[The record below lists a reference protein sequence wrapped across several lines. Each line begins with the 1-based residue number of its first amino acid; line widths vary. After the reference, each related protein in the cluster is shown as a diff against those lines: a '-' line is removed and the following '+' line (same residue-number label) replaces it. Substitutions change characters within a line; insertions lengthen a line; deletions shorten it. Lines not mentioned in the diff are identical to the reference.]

1 MPYCTDIKM
10 WPPALYLSPCS
21 HLAVN
26 QRGVC
31 SRFRAMWA
39 SSNIAALPTSVASQ
53 GGCKGSHMP
62 SPKLLPKYI
71 FNKAAARFFGFFFF
85 PVQLCLMNKTEKPRP
100 NSLLICRVQESEDTS
115 CLCYSLQALGSRS
128 AAGPHP
134 EAPRAPDDH
143 CRCLSKLRCI
153 SAALQCILHLQPQPG
168 QRWSLASK
176 MMPTITSFQ
185 PNQSPCKQ
193 ALG

>member
-31 SRFRAMWA
+31 SRFRAMQT
-39 SSNIAALPTSVASQ
+39 SSNIAALPTSAASR

-71 FNKAAARFFGFFFF
+71 FNKAAASLLFFFF
-85 PVQLCLMNKTEKPRP
+85 FSSFSVQLRLTNKTEKPRS
-100 NSLLICRVQESEDTS
+100 NSLLIYRVQESEDTS
-115 CLCYSLQALGSRS
+115 CLCYSL
-128 AAGPHP
+128 
-134 EAPRAPDDH
+134 
-143 CRCLSKLRCI
+143 
-153 SAALQCILHLQPQPG
+153 
-168 QRWSLASK
+168 
-176 MMPTITSFQ
+176 
-185 PNQSPCKQ
+185 
-193 ALG
+193 